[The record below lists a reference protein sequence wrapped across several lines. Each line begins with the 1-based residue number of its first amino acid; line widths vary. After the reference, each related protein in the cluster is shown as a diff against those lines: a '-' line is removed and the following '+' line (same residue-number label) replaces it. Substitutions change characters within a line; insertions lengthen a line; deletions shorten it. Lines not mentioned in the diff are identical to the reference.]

1 MSGEQR
7 RLAAVMFTDIVGY
20 SSLTQKNERLALEL
34 LEEHRKIV
42 RPIITRHN
50 GREIKTMG
58 DAFLIEFGSA
68 LEATQ
73 CAIDIQKTLPDHNQ
87 QSTVERRVHLRIG
100 IHLGDVLQR
109 QSDVLGDAVNIASR
123 IEPLAQPDGIC
134 ISQQVYDQVRNKIDC
149 SIEDLGPLQLKN
161 IDYPISVYRILP
173 SRENSEISQV
183 SLDRKRIAVLP
194 FLNISPD
201 PKDEYFAD
209 GLTEELIARLSTISG
224 LKVIARTS

>member
-42 RPIITRHN
+42 RPIVAHYN

-58 DAFLIEFGSA
+58 DAFLIEFESA

-73 CAIDIQKTLPDHNQ
+73 CAVDIQKTLHDRNQ
-87 QSTVERRVHLRIG
+87 HAIVERRLHLRIG

-109 QSDVLGDAVNIASR
+109 QN
-123 IEPLAQPDGIC
+123 E
-134 ISQQVYDQVRNKIDC
+134 K
-149 SIEDLGPLQLKN
+149 K
-161 IDYPISVYRILP
+161 
-173 SRENSEISQV
+173 
-183 SLDRKRIAVLP
+183 
-194 FLNISPD
+194 
-201 PKDEYFAD
+201 
-209 GLTEELIARLSTISG
+209 
-224 LKVIARTS
+224 